1 MDVEG
6 VSPKASARIAGVGAA
21 LLVFALLVVVI
32 VVRGNP
38 TMMRSDVIL
47 WAVAIN
53 IALLVGNVV
62 FAVMY

>member
-21 LLVFALLVVVI
+21 LVVFALLVVAII
-32 VVRGNP
+32 VMNP
-38 TMMRSDVIL
+38 KTMMRSDMVV

-53 IALLVGNVV
+53 VALLIGNIV
-62 FAVMY
+62 FMFLY